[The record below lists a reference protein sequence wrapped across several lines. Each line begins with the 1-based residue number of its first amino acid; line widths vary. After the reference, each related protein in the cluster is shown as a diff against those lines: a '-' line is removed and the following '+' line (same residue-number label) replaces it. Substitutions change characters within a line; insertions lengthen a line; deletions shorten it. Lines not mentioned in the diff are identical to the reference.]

1 MKGSYNGF
9 TLLEVLVAL
18 AVLAIGLGATIKVA
32 SQSSANVAELRERTV
47 ASWVAANKINE
58 LLLATS
64 APAVGL
70 QEGLTEMAGQQ
81 WRWRVKVSD
90 TPDRDM
96 RRLDVS
102 VGAARRESPSRIV
115 LVELAAFRGIGSI
128 E

>member
-1 MKGSYNGF
+1 MKRCHNGF

-18 AVLAIGLGATIKVA
+18 AVLAIGLGAIIKVA
-32 SQSSANVAELRERTV
+32 SQSTANITELRERTI

-58 LLLATS
+58 LLLAMD
-64 APAVGL
+64 APAVGN
-70 QEGLTEMAGQQ
+70 QKGMSEMAGQQ
-81 WRWRVKVSD
+81 WRWQVKVSD

-102 VGAARRESPSRIV
+102 VSLAFRGQGAV
-115 LVELAAFRGIGSI
+115 LVELAAFRGI